1 VATHTRVS
9 DTDVEYHEPPSPRAV
24 PVSTENDAIVA
35 KQRPAS
41 IRHNSREI
49 AKHIAIGTAAATAAV
64 AIRYS
69 LRLPSE
75 TLPSFT
81 VVIAVCLVT
90 LGAGVIGGVATT
102 VVGGLLTWY
111 FIMPPT
117 HSFRLDGPN
126 AYSLVGYFGV
136 TSVIICTSQLY
147 RRSEQ
152 IRQAAALSMAR
163 QEAEHQHLFAREISH
178 RLKNA
183 MAIVQALARQ
193 TFDHDAPEM
202 AKFDG
207 RLRALADAHSLL
219 SEHIK
224 QPTAS
229 VLEIVTEAMIPFG
242 ARDRIRMHGPA
253 LMLPSQ
259 QVVSLALALHELGT
273 NAVKYGALSKTG
285 GWISI
290 DWDMF
295 DQGLVL
301 EWKEHDGPPVSRP
314 TSSGFGLRLLQR
326 SAMGAQLEFEADGLR
341 CTMTLRY

>member
-1 VATHTRVS
+1 VATHTGVS
-9 DTDVEYHEPPSPRAV
+9 DTDVEYREPPGPRAI
-24 PVSTENDAIVA
+24 PVSTENHSRVA
-35 KQRPAS
+35 KQRLAAT
-41 IRHNSREI
+41 RHNSREI
-49 AKHIAIGTAAATAAV
+49 AKHIAIGIAAAAIAV

-90 LGAGVIGGVATT
+90 LGAGVIGGVATMA
-102 VVGGLLTWY
+102 VGGLLTWY

-126 AYSLVGYFGV
+126 AYSLAGYFGV

-152 IRQAAALSMAR
+152 IRQAAALSLAR

-193 TFDHDAPEM
+193 TFDQDAPEV

-219 SEHIK
+219 NEHIK

-229 VLEIVTEAMIPFG
+229 VLEIVTAAMAPFG
-242 ARDRIRMHGPA
+242 SQDRIRLGGP
-253 LMLPSQ
+253 MLTLPAQ

-290 DWDMF
+290 DLDMF
-295 DQGLVL
+295 DQGLAL
-301 EWKEHDGPPVSRP
+301 EWKEHDGPPVSQP

-326 SAMGAQLEFEADGLR
+326 NAMGAQLEFEADGLR
-341 CTMTLRY
+341 CTMTLRH